1 MLWLVP
7 PHRRLRLTR
16 LTRRIQRLDSRTISL
31 LVSMVV
37 ALGHRHRIMAGEVVD
52 MLYGDA
58 EERLLRIDF
67 FPVVADSVE
76 EEIEGNISGEHWG
89 LELGEKP
96 TTRQL
101 DSWGEIKAE

>member
-7 PHRRLRLTR
+7 PHRRLRLTRLTR

-52 MLYGDA
+52 LLDGDA
-58 EERLLRIDF
+58 EVEHSCDEG
-67 FPVVADSVE
+67 VAQVMGADMAKTGSVA
-76 EEIEGNISGEHWG
+76 G
-89 LELGEKP
+89 
-96 TTRQL
+96 
-101 DSWGEIKAE
+101 